1 MKRFVLL
8 ICLIPLAISLP
19 IEVEEID
26 TTGTRIE
33 ESVGY
38 PELARSDGLS
48 LVPERYSFYSNC

>member
-19 IEVEEID
+19 IKIEETD
-26 TTGTRIE
+26 TTGIRNE
-33 ESVGY
+33 ESVDF

-48 LVPERYSFYSNC
+48 LVPARYFFYSNC